1 MLEKFAVV
9 VDDLTYLFAFYED
22 YFLVYCPHS
31 DMEDPWI
38 FFMKG
43 CYNIWAAVIRFDG
56 YHFRHSLMK
65 SIPSA
70 GQLGIIVYNDIGE
83 YYGRLI
89 PRFAACLSPYGH
101 VLGVPKTDVIL
112 FIWSIYEFP
121 KNNGFIIYISAI
133 IQPIAK
139 ISTGAEYA
147 ENLNNNS
154 GARYHL
160 VEQYSVNGGL
170 VLISLAIPKSINLIL
185 NYWSINKFYGL
196 RSLWKKPTLW
206 M

>member
-1 MLEKFAVV
+1 
-9 VDDLTYLFAFYED
+9 
-22 YFLVYCPHS
+22 
-31 DMEDPWI
+31 
-38 FFMKG
+38 
-43 CYNIWAAVIRFDG
+43 
-56 YHFRHSLMK
+56 MK

-70 GQLGIIVYNDIGE
+70 GQFGIIVYNDIGE
-83 YYGRLI
+83 YYGKLI
-89 PRFAACLSPYGH
+89 PRFAACFSPYGH

-160 VEQYSVNGGL
+160 VEQYSVNGGF
-170 VLISLAIPKSINLIL
+170 VLISFAIPKSINLIF
-185 NYWSINKFYGL
+185 NYWSINKF
-196 RSLWKKPTLW
+196 
-206 M
+206 